1 VGELTIFGLLFLVC
15 VLDAFFPIVPS
26 ETMVIAASVM
36 AAHGDLFL
44 WSIPVLAA
52 LGSFAGDQ
60 VSYGAGRMLQQSGHG
75 RFLRSPRSRN
85 RLAWTTRQVDG
96 RGATLIVT
104 ARFVPGGR
112 TVTTLAAGALGMPWR
127 RFALADACAAA
138 LWATFATALGYFGGR
153 AFDST
158 WKAIALSL
166 ALAFLVAALSEAL
179 RRPSSPRQSERDYA
193 GYRSGSCD
201 ASPLVSALSLGS
213 SENKAESIRPPLKG

>member
-1 VGELTIFGLLFLVC
+1 MNEPSILGLLFLVC

-36 AAHGDLFL
+36 AAHGDLFW

-52 LGSFAGDQ
+52 LGSFVGDH
-60 VSYGAGRMLQQSGHG
+60 VSYGAGRMLQERGMA
-75 RFLRSPRSRN
+75 RWFRTPRSRA
-85 RLAWTTRQVDG
+85 RLALAARQIHS

-112 TVTTLAAGALGMPWR
+112 TVTTFAAGALGMSWR
-127 RFALADACAAA
+127 LFALADAGAVI
-138 LWATFATALGYFGGR
+138 LWATFATSLGYFGGQ
-153 AFDST
+153 AFGSP
-158 WKAIALSL
+158 WQAIALSIG
-166 ALAFLVAALSEAL
+166 LAFLVAAMSEAL
-179 RRPSSPRQSERDYA
+179 RRRSSPPHSERDYA
-193 GYRSGSCD
+193 GPHSSARD